1 MNMRVLLRA
10 ILASIQYA
18 CIIPHKK
25 KLGKHMIACVAVN
38 KHRFIA
44 DLEYKHVMQHRFIA
58 DLEYKHMSCVA
69 VNKHRFIAD
78 LEISRI

>member
-18 CIIPHKK
+18 CINPHKKK
-25 KLGKHMIACVAVN
+25 KLGKHMIAYVTCVA
-38 KHRFIA
+38 
-44 DLEYKHVMQHRFIA
+44 D
-58 DLEYKHMSCVA
+58 
-69 VNKHRFIAD
+69 NKHRFIAD